1 MTKPDLILLALD
13 DPAVWPLFD
22 HALQHA
28 GFNVALAQDARSLD
42 KALMGSTPSLVVI
55 NETLDGESGLAI
67 SGNLLNR
74 FPTLPILLLASNGNP
89 RIYEQAMNY
98 GLYGC
103 LVPPLTSDALV
114 AKIQKSLARAVR
126 TGDWVRREV
135 KRTTASLEER
145 VDALE
150 RLLKLGRDITSLLEL
165 SQVLQNVVSDAV
177 TLTRADEGCLLL
189 LSEDGRELQN
199 RAGRIFER
207 LPSGWESLPVE
218 GSLAGQVVTSGAPL
232 ALNESNLK
240 QVDTAF
246 FVKALVYVPLRLQTN
261 VIGVLGVFNS
271 QRSQAFT
278 DQHTR
283 LLSILADYAAIAI
296 ENARLYT
303 ISEAERQK
311 FAAVFANID
320 SGVILLDRRSRIL
333 FVNQSVCQAFK
344 LGDQELDGRFLL
356 DAIQHPDMNSLYER
370 VKQNPLK
377 YHEINLDDGQ
387 TLNAQYTPI
396 PGIGSA
402 ITLQDITHL
411 KELDRLKN
419 DFVHTVSHDLRS
431 PLTAVLGYAE
441 LLERVGPLNDQ
452 QRDFVKHIQSGVIN
466 ITSLVND
473 LLDLSRIEAGFDARK
488 EDVQLEEIVKQ
499 SLENL
504 RGILTGKHIRL
515 EVSLP
520 ERVPAL
526 RGSRIRLRQMV
537 DNLIGNAVKYTPEG
551 GQVSVR
557 LSAEEGLVI
566 LQVVD
571 NGPGI
576 PKSEQPHIF
585 DKFYR
590 ASNVPSGTPGTG
602 LGLAIVKSIVENH
615 QGRIWVSSTLGE
627 GSTFT
632 VMLPASAPSLE
643 SYI

>member
-22 HALQHA
+22 RALQHA
-28 GFNVALAQDARSLD
+28 GFDVALAQDSRSLD
-42 KALMGSTPSLVVI
+42 KALLGSTPSLVVI
-55 NETLDGESGLAI
+55 NETLDGESGLSI
-67 SGNLLNR
+67 SNALLDR
-74 FPTLPILLLASNGNP
+74 FPTLPILLLTSNGNP
-89 RIYEQAMNY
+89 RVYEQALNQ

-103 LVPPLTSDALV
+103 LVPPLTSEMLIE
-114 AKIQKSLARAVR
+114 KIRRSLARAVR

-135 KRTTASLEER
+135 KRTTSSLEER

-150 RLLKLGRDITSLLEL
+150 RLLKLGRDVTSLLEL

-177 TLTRADEGCLLL
+177 TLTRAEEGCLLL
-189 LSEDGRELQN
+189 LSEDGRELHN

-207 LPSGWESLPVE
+207 VPSGWESLPVE
-218 GSLAGQVVTSGAPL
+218 GSMAGRVVESGAPL
-232 ALNESNLK
+232 VLNESNLK
-240 QVDTAF
+240 HVDTAF
-246 FVKALVYVPLRLQTN
+246 FVKALVYVPLRLQAG

-271 QRSQAFT
+271 QRNQAFT
-278 DQHTR
+278 EQHTR
-283 LLSILADYAAIAI
+283 LLSVLADYAAIAI

-303 ISEAERQK
+303 VSETERQK

-320 SGVILLDRRSRIL
+320 SGVVLLDGRSRIL
-333 FVNQSVCQAFK
+333 YVNQSVRQAFK
-344 LGDQELDGRFLL
+344 LGDQDLEGQFLL
-356 DAIQHPDMNSLYER
+356 DAIQHPDVNSLYEHVR
-370 VKQNPLK
+370 QNTLK

-387 TLNAQYTPI
+387 TLNAQYTLI
-396 PGIGSA
+396 PGVGSA
-402 ITLQDITHL
+402 ITMQDITHL

-431 PLTAVLGYAE
+431 PLTAVLGYTE

-473 LLDLSRIEAGFDARK
+473 LLDLSRIEAGFDVRK

-504 RGILTGKHIRL
+504 RGMSASKRIHLTA
-515 EVSLP
+515 SLP
-520 ERVPAL
+520 DQAPLL

-537 DNLIGNAVKYTPEG
+537 DNLASNAIKYTPEG

-632 VMLPASAPSLE
+632 VVLPSAPAAPE
-643 SYI
+643 KP

>member
-22 HALQHA
+22 RALQHA
-28 GFNVALAQDARSLD
+28 GFDVALAQDSKSLD
-42 KALMGSTPSLVVI
+42 KALLGSTPSLVVI
-55 NETLDGESGLAI
+55 NETLDGESGLSISAI
-67 SGNLLNR
+67 LLDR
-74 FPTLPILLLASNGNP
+74 FPTLPILLLTSNGNP
-89 RIYEQAMNY
+89 RTYEQAMNH

-103 LVPPLTSDALV
+103 LVPPLTSDMLV
-114 AKIQKSLARAVR
+114 EKIQKSLARAVR

-135 KRTTASLEER
+135 KRTTSSLEER

-150 RLLKLGRDITSLLEL
+150 RLLNLGRDITSLLEI
-165 SQVLQNVVSDAV
+165 SQVLQNVVTDAV
-177 TLTRADEGCLLL
+177 TLTRAEEGCLLL
-189 LSEDGRELQN
+189 LTDDRQELRP

-207 LPSGWESLPVE
+207 VPSGLESLPVE
-218 GSLAGQVVTSGAPL
+218 GSMAGRVVDSGMPL
-232 ALNESNLK
+232 VLNESSLK
-240 QVDTAF
+240 RVNTAF
-246 FVKALVYVPLRLQTN
+246 FVKALVYVPLRLKAG

-271 QRSQAFT
+271 QRSQTFT
-278 DQHTR
+278 EQHTR
-283 LLSILADYAAIAI
+283 LLSVLADYAAIAI

-311 FAAVFANID
+311 FAMVFANID
-320 SGVILLDRRSRIL
+320 SGVILLDGQSRIL
-333 FVNQSVCQAFK
+333 FVNQAVRQVFK
-344 LGDQELDGRFLL
+344 LGSQDLEGQFLL
-356 DAIQHPDMNSLYER
+356 DAIQHPDMNTLYEHVR
-370 VKQNPLK
+370 QNTLK

-396 PGIGSA
+396 PGVGSA
-402 ITLQDITHL
+402 ITMQDVTHL

-431 PLTAVLGYAE
+431 PLTAVLGYTE

-473 LLDLSRIEAGFDARK
+473 LLDLSRIEAGFDVRK
-488 EDVQLEEIVKQ
+488 EEIQLEEIVKQ

-504 RGILTGKHIRL
+504 RGISASKRI
-515 EVSLP
+515 EVTATFAD
-520 ERVPAL
+520 RVPAL
-526 RGSRIRLRQMV
+526 RGGRIRLRQMV
-537 DNLIGNAVKYTPEG
+537 DNLIGNAIKYTPEG

-557 LSAEEGLVI
+557 LSAEEELVI
-566 LQVVD
+566 LQVID

-576 PKSEQPHIF
+576 PKLEQPHIF

-590 ASNVPSGTPGTG
+590 ASNIPSGTPGTG

-632 VMLPASAPSLE
+632 VMLPAGNPS
-643 SYI
+643 

>member
-1 MTKPDLILLALD
+1 MPKPDLILLALD
-13 DPAVWPLFD
+13 DPAIWPLFD
-22 HALQHA
+22 RALHHA
-28 GFNVALAQDARSLD
+28 GFNVALAQDAKSLD
-42 KALMGSTPSLVVI
+42 KALLGSTPSLVVI
-55 NETLDGESGLAI
+55 NETLAGESGFTI
-67 SGNLLNR
+67 SSNLLDR
-74 FPTLPILLLASNGNP
+74 FPTLPILLLTSNGNP
-89 RIYEQAMNY
+89 RIYEQALSS

-103 LVPPLTSDALV
+103 LVPPLTSEALV
-114 AKIQKSLARAVR
+114 EKIQKSLTRAMR

-135 KRTTASLEER
+135 KRTTSSLEER

-150 RLLKLGRDITSLLEL
+150 RLLKLGRDITSLLEID
-165 SQVLQNVVSDAV
+165 QVLQNVVSDAV
-177 TLTRADEGCLLL
+177 TLSHSEEGSLLL
-189 LSEDGRELQN
+189 LSENSRELQN
-199 RAGRIFER
+199 RAGSSFEKV
-207 LPSGWESLPVE
+207 PAGMSSLPVE
-218 GSLAGQVVTSGAPL
+218 GSLAGRVVASGKPL
-232 ALNESNLK
+232 VLNEPALQ

-246 FVKALVYVPLRLQTN
+246 DIQALIYVPLRLGSR
-261 VIGVLGVFNS
+261 VIGVLGVCNR
-271 QRSQAFT
+271 QRYQAFS
-278 DQHTR
+278 DQHIR
-283 LLSILADYAAIAI
+283 LVSVLADYAAIAI

-320 SGVILLDRRSRIL
+320 SGVILLDGQSRIL
-333 FVNQSVCQAFK
+333 FVNQSVRQAFK
-344 LGDQELDGRFLL
+344 LGNQELTGKFLL
-356 DAIQHPDMNSLYER
+356 DAVQHPDVNTLYEH
-370 VKQNPLK
+370 VKQNSLK

-402 ITLQDITHL
+402 ITMQDITHL

-431 PLTAVLGYAE
+431 PLTSVLGYTE
-441 LLERVGPLNDQ
+441 LLERVGPLNAQ

-473 LLDLSRIEAGFDARK
+473 LLDLSRIEAGFDVRK
-488 EDVQLEEIVKQ
+488 EDIQLDETVKQ

-504 RGILTGKHIRL
+504 RGMSASKRIHLT
-515 EVSLP
+515 VSFP
-520 ERVPAL
+520 QQMPAL

-537 DNLIGNAVKYTPEG
+537 DNLIGNAIKYTPDG
-551 GQVSVR
+551 GQVGVR
-557 LSAEEGLVI
+557 LSAEEELII
-566 LQVVD
+566 LQVID

-632 VMLPASAPSLE
+632 VVLPALPVNAEKP
-643 SYI
+643 